1 MISEIKLGWAFFA
14 DRLGAFGGLAIVLM
28 LLLFGCGQSA
38 SIAGTYVSRES
49 GEYSLSRDTLV
60 ITPASGEENY
70 SVVRRSAFQKV
81 RNGKLQPEEHKV
93 FEYTGRF
100 DSAAGL
106 LVLDGE
112 DKRIR
117 FFSGG
122 LMLVKREYTK
132 IAGEEGL

>member
-1 MISEIKLGWAFFA
+1 MI
-14 DRLGAFGGLAIVLM
+14 LM
-28 LLLFGCGQSA
+28 LLLFGCGRSA

-60 ITPASGEENY
+60 IAAAGGEDNY

-81 RNGKLQPEEHKV
+81 RGGKLQPEERRV
-93 FEYTGRF
+93 FQYTGRY
-100 DSAAGL
+100 DSDSGL
-106 LVLDGE
+106 LMLDGE

-132 IAGEEGL
+132 VAGEDGL

>member
-1 MISEIKLGWAFFA
+1 MITEIKIGWAGLA
-14 DRLGAFGGLAIVLM
+14 DRLGAFGGLAVILM

-60 ITPASGEENY
+60 IAAASGEGNY

-81 RNGKLQPEEHKV
+81 RAGKLLPEERKV
-93 FEYTGRF
+93 FQYTGRY

-132 IAGEEGL
+132 VAGEEGL

>member
-1 MISEIKLGWAFFA
+1 MISEIKIGWAGLA
-14 DRLGAFGGLAIVLM
+14 DRLGAFGGLAVILM

-49 GEYSLSRDTLV
+49 GEYSLSQDTLV
-60 ITPASGEENY
+60 IAPSGSEDNY

-81 RNGKLQPEEHKV
+81 RGGKLQPEERKV
-93 FEYTGRF
+93 FTYTGRY
-100 DSAAGL
+100 DSSAGL

-112 DKRIR
+112 DKRIL

-132 IAGEEGL
+132 VAGEEGL

>member
-1 MISEIKLGWAFFA
+1 MITEIKIGWAGLA
-14 DRLGAFGGLAIVLM
+14 DRFAAFGGLAVVLM

-60 ITPASGEENY
+60 IAAASGGDNY
-70 SVVRRSAFQKV
+70 SVIRRSAFQKV
-81 RNGKLQPEEHKV
+81 RNGKLQPEERKG
-93 FEYTGRF
+93 FEYTGKY
-100 DSAAGL
+100 DSDTGL

-122 LMLVKREYTK
+122 LMLVKREYAK
-132 IAGEEGL
+132 VAGEDGL